1 MTSNALPAI
10 TLALQTNQPQQ
21 AEHLSRVALIDQP
34 DDENLLLF
42 LALSIHMQGRLPEA
56 LSFYGRLIELFPRKS
71 QHWNNYATILREM
84 GALPQAADAFRR
96 AVSLDPAN
104 MIAKSQL
111 GLFLIDQRDY
121 LAARELLLD
130 VVQADPSSREARI
143 DAARAC
149 CHCQDVEGASDL
161 LRAWRSWVPLN
172 NDTLQWSLAQVLTL
186 KNDIPD
192 AVEVLEDLLS
202 RWPGHFDVRLLLAN
216 HYERLNRL
224 DDARQMVDVILRPDA
239 GANDAQ
245 RKEANHVLATLALR
259 QGDAALARQL
269 LESTGPEYPDSFTHY
284 FQLGAAYNKLG
295 ETSLAMSALDT
306 AHRLEAQDRRFDSPE
321 FFVPGSPA
329 MPVDA
334 PRVTAEQ
341 FARWPSLIAPDMRDS
356 PIFVVG
362 FPRSGTTLLEQVLD
376 AHPGLQSM
384 DENPF
389 FNLLSGILGNHD
401 KRILDDLSVLRQY
414 DVDELRK
421 RYHVMVGERIRRNPE
436 ARLVDKNPLNMH
448 WLPIMVRLFPQARFV
463 LAVRHPCD
471 VILSCYMQSFRSSA
485 LAAACSSLQRLSHAY
500 VETMQRWLEEVDILK
515 PSILVSRYEDLVD
528 DFPAQVSRVATFLE
542 LDDASSMLGFDEHA
556 RKKTYIA
563 TPSYSQVIEPV
574 NRRAVGRWHAYREY
588 FEPLLPTLEPMIRH
602 WGYDTD
608 LS

>member
-1 MTSNALPAI
+1 MNSNVFSPI
-10 TLALQTNQPQQ
+10 VFALQSNQPQQ

-34 DDENLLLF
+34 DQESLLLY

-56 LSFYGRLIELFPRKS
+56 LSYYGRLIELHPRTS

-84 GALPQAADAFRR
+84 GAAPQAADSFRK
-96 AVSLDPAN
+96 ALLLDPAN
-104 MIAKSQL
+104 TVAKSQL
-111 GLFLIDQRDY
+111 GSLLMDQRDY
-121 LAARELLLD
+121 LAARDLLLD
-130 VVQADPSSREARI
+130 VVQAEPTSREARLE
-143 DAARAC
+143 AARAC
-149 CHCQDVEGASDL
+149 CHCQDVEGAADL

-192 AVEVLEDLLS
+192 AVEVLEDLLQ
-202 RWPGHFDVRLLLAN
+202 RWPNHFDVRLLLAN

-224 DDARQMVDVILRPDA
+224 DDARKVVDAILRADS
-239 GANDAQ
+239 GANDIQ
-245 RKEANHVLATLALR
+245 VKEANHVLATLALR
-259 QGDAALARQL
+259 QGDIALARQL
-269 LESTGPEYPDSFTHY
+269 LESTGPEHPDSYPHY
-284 FQLGAAYNKLG
+284 FQLAAVYNRQG
-295 ETSLAMSALDT
+295 EADLAMRALDT
-306 AHRLEAQDRRFDSPE
+306 AHRLEAQDRQFDSPE

-341 FARWPSLIAPDMRDS
+341 FARWSKFIAPDLRDS

-389 FNLLSGILGNHD
+389 FNRLSGILANHD

-421 RYHVMVGERIRRNPE
+421 RYHAMVGERIRRN
-436 ARLVDKNPLNMH
+436 ADTRLVDKNPLNMH
-448 WLPIMVRLFPQARFV
+448 WLPMMVRLFPEARFV

-471 VILSCYMQSFRSSA
+471 VVLSCYMQSFRSSA
-485 LAAACSSLQRLSHAY
+485 LAAACSNLQRLSHAY
-500 VETMQRWLEEVDILK
+500 VETMQRWLEEVEILK
-515 PSILVSRYEDLVD
+515 PAVLVSRYEDLVD
-528 DFPAQVSRVATFLE
+528 DFSGQVSRLASFLE
-542 LDDASSMLGFDEHA
+542 LDDSSSMLGFAEHA
-556 RKKTYIA
+556 RGKTFIT

-574 NRRAVGRWHAYREY
+574 NRKAVGRWQRYREY
-588 FEPLLPTLEPMIRH
+588 FEPLLPTLEPMLRH
-602 WGYDTD
+602 WGYDTAP
-608 LS
+608 